1 MISFLVAFGILNWSR
16 LLKSLQPLCRYANA
30 HDFITRFPEGYA
42 TRVGER
48 GVRLSGG
55 QRQVSLCLSI
65 FFDVQRLV
73 IELEMG

>member
-1 MISFLVAFGILNWSR
+1 MIFFLVVFDILNWSR
-16 LLKSLQPLCRYANA
+16 LLKGLQPLCRYANA

-55 QRQVSLCLSI
+55 QRQVRPCLSI
-65 FFDVQRLV
+65 CLDVQRLA
-73 IELEMG
+73 IESEMG

>member
-1 MISFLVAFGILNWSR
+1 MFFFLVVFDILNYSR

-30 HDFITRFPEGYA
+30 HDFIIRFPEGYA

-55 QRQVSLCLSI
+55 QRQVRPCLSI
-65 FFDVQRLV
+65 CLDVQRLA